1 MKKRPTLADVAELS
15 GMSTT
20 AVSLVLNNRPGSR
33 LSDEAVQRIREAAR
47 ALDYRPNPAAR
58 SLRVGKTRT
67 IGFISADVTVTRF
80 ASGMIRGA
88 LDVADAHDHTVLI
101 AETGSDPKKVKK
113 ALAVMLDRR
122 ADGVIFSPM
131 GAKEIDVP
139 ELPFDVPVVLLNAAS
154 SQGLPSVLPAER
166 DAGYRI
172 ASYLIE
178 HGHRRIGM
186 IGYSDRLRTDRRES
200 ATIGERYAGIF
211 QALDEAGIELVA
223 RFDEWMWEPEA
234 GYRGMNEI
242 LDSGVYLTALIT
254 LNDRLAFGAYQA
266 LAERGRSIPT
276 DFSIVSFD
284 DEVIASYL
292 RPGLTTARIP
302 YEQMGRQAME
312 MLLDPQRP
320 MDQVLVPMPLVVRGS
335 VEAVSDSQP
344 GGARAT

>member
-1 MKKRPTLADVAELS
+1 MRKRPTLADVAELS

-33 LSDEAVQRIREAAR
+33 LSDEAVERIREAAR
-47 ALDYRPNPAAR
+47 TLDYRPNPAAR
-58 SLRVGKTRT
+58 SLRLGKTRT
-67 IGFISADVTVTRF
+67 VGFISADVTVTRF

-101 AETGSDPKKVKK
+101 AETGSDPKKVKR
-113 ALAVMLDRR
+113 ALAAMLDRR

-139 ELPFDVPVVLLNAAS
+139 DLPFDVPVVLLNAAS
-154 SQGLPSVLPAER
+154 AQGLPSVLPAER
-166 DAGYRI
+166 DAGYEV
-172 ASYLIE
+172 AKFLIDQ
-178 HGHRRIGM
+178 GHRRIAM
-186 IGYSDRLRTDRRES
+186 IGYSEMLHTDRRQS

-211 QALDEAGIELVA
+211 QALDEAGIELAA
-223 RFDEWMWEPEA
+223 RFDEWLWEPEA

-242 LDSGVYLTALIT
+242 LDSGVHLTALVA
-254 LNDRLAFGAYQA
+254 LNDRMAFGAYQA
-266 LAERGRSIPT
+266 LIERGRSIPA
-276 DFSIVSFD
+276 DLSIASFD

-302 YEQMGRQAME
+302 YEQMGRRAME
-312 MLLDPQRP
+312 MLLSPDRP

-335 VEAVSDSQP
+335 VQALRPSP
-344 GGARAT
+344 